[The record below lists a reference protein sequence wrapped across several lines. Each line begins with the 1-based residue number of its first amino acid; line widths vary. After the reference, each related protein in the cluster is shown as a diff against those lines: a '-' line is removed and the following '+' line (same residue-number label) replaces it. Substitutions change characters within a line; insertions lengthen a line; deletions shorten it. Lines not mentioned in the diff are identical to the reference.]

1 VIKSLVE
8 SNLQGIRKRKKMAN
22 PELTYLRQLMGDH
35 WVDTNVFGDDSEHLL
50 GRWQKKNAN
59 NLWVPYTEELVRI
72 ILTSKNIQLNAAT
85 LAQKL
90 GAEYQS
96 TLAEM
101 EVTAFLAG
109 QGFSVL
115 VEPTSPERG
124 TDLRADWGD
133 TPYFVEVRAV
143 GDSEEDDRFNSI
155 SREIFTK
162 VNAIPSCYF
171 AAVTVGDEYT
181 PGSQP
186 LGKAADT
193 LLTSLEE
200 LKTENWKR
208 ATLYYS
214 TLGTLLS
221 PRGDYSGSSEGSSAH
236 RAKHQAIVDAA
247 DFVVRFRHVGEQRP
261 KTDASMSREF
271 KRQLKPDQTHE
282 RLKKILNK
290 KRAQLPK
297 DARGLIVLDGSELF
311 MLNDFAIDAALYGDL
326 VVRLTAPETPGGP
339 VREPELRRNGRGLFR
354 LTSRVSAVVIHR
366 RRVENGRIRNE
377 WQVFP
382 TNRANADTLRLT
394 LAELE
399 RFGELGERA
408 HLSAENAPN
417 GEDIKAEPAQPIDPS
432 GMK

>member
-1 VIKSLVE
+1 
-8 SNLQGIRKRKKMAN
+8 MAN
-22 PELTYLRQLMGDH
+22 PQLTFLRQLMGDD
-35 WVDTNVFGDDSEHLL
+35 WVEANVFGDDPQHLL

-59 NLWVPYTEELVRI
+59 NPWVLYTEEMVKI
-72 ILTSKNIQLNAAT
+72 ILTSKNIQLDTAT

-90 GAEYQS
+90 GADYQS
-96 TLAEM
+96 TLAEI
-101 EVTAFLAG
+101 EVTAFLAA
-109 QGFSVL
+109 QGFSIV
-115 VEPTSPERG
+115 VEPTVPDRG
-124 TDLRADWGD
+124 PDLRADWGD

-155 SREIFTK
+155 SREIFMK
-162 VNAIPSCYF
+162 LNAIPSSYF

-186 LGKAADT
+186 LGKATDA
-193 LLTSLEE
+193 LLTSLEI

-214 TLGTLLS
+214 RSGTLLS
-221 PRGDYSGSSEGSSAH
+221 PHGDYSGSSEGSSAL
-236 RAKHQAIVDAA
+236 RAKHQAIADAA
-247 DFVVRFRHVGEQRP
+247 NFVVRFRNVGEDRP
-261 KTDASMSREF
+261 KTAASMSREF

-297 DARGLIVLDGSELF
+297 DARGIIVLDGSELF

-326 VVRLTAPETPGGP
+326 VVRLTAPAAPGSPMG
-339 VREPELRRNGRGLFR
+339 EPTLHRNGRGLFR

-366 RRVENGRIRNE
+366 RRVEESRIRNE

-382 TNRANADTLRLT
+382 TNRSNADTLRLT

-417 GEDIKAEPAQPIDPS
+417 RDAGEAEPTQLPDPN
-432 GMK
+432 G

>member
-1 VIKSLVE
+1 
-8 SNLQGIRKRKKMAN
+8 MAN
-22 PELTYLRQLMGDH
+22 PELTNLRQLMGDD
-35 WVDTNVFGDDSEHLL
+35 WVEANVFGDDPRHLL
-50 GRWQKKNAN
+50 GRWQKKNGN
-59 NLWVPYTEELVRI
+59 NPWVLYTEELVKT
-72 ILTSKNIQLNAAT
+72 ILTSKNIQFDRPT

-90 GAEYQS
+90 GADYQS

-101 EVTAFLAG
+101 EVTAFLAA
-109 QGFSVL
+109 QGFSIV
-115 VEPTSPERG
+115 VEPTAPERG
-124 TDLRADWGD
+124 PDLRAEWDG

-155 SREIFTK
+155 SREMFTK
-162 VNAIPSCYF
+162 LNAIPSSYF

-186 LGKAADT
+186 LGKATDA
-193 LLTSLEE
+193 LLASLEI

-214 TLGTLLS
+214 RSGTLLS
-221 PRGDYSGSSEGSSAH
+221 PHGDYDGVSEGSSAL
-236 RAKHQAIVDAA
+236 RAKHQVIVDAA
-247 DFVVRFRHVGEQRP
+247 DFVVRFRNVGEDRP
-261 KTDASMSREF
+261 KTAASMSREF
-271 KRQLKPDQTHE
+271 KRQLKPDQSHE

-297 DARGLIVLDGSELF
+297 DARGVIVLDGSELF

-326 VVRLTAPETPGGP
+326 VVRLTAPATPGGP
-339 VREPELRRNGRGLFR
+339 IGEPTLHRNGRGLFR

-366 RRVENGRIRNE
+366 RRVEEGRIRNE

-394 LAELE
+394 VGELE

-417 GEDIKAEPAQPIDPS
+417 ADDGEAEPAKPLDPS
-432 GMK
+432 TMR